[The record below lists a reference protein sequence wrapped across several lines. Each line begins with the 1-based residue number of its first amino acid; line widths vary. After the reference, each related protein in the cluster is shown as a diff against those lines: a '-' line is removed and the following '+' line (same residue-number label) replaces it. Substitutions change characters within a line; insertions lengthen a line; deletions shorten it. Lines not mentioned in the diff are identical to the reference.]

1 MLVSRCKQASKKN
14 FEKMD
19 FWLKP
24 LAQMIEKRLDPSLR
38 LAGTFA
44 IAAACAFD

>member
-1 MLVSRCKQASKKN
+1 MHVSRFQQVSKKN

-44 IAAACAFD
+44 IAAVCAYD